1 MDPRALPRAVAAAL
15 AAVALAGCAGGTP
28 SADLFAV
35 ERAGSIPGARLR
47 MIVSD
52 GGTVQCD
59 RAKPVSMT
67 DPELLEGRD
76 IQRDLVTPAEQ
87 HLRLAPGPGSV
98 LRYTVR
104 SGDGTVVFADNS
116 RRKPPVLDRLV
127 FFVRKLAKERCGLA
141 R

>member
-1 MDPRALPRAVAAAL
+1 MDSRALPGAVAAAL
-15 AAVALAGCAGGTP
+15 AALALAGCAGGTP

-52 GGTVQCD
+52 GGTVQCG
-59 RAKPVSMT
+59 RAKPVSIT

-76 IQRDLVTPAEQ
+76 IQHDLVTPAKQ
-87 HLRLAPGPGSV
+87 HLRLAPAPGSV

-104 SGDGTVVFADNS
+104 SGDGTIVFADNS
-116 RRKPPVLDRLV
+116 RGKPPVLDRLV
-127 FFVRKLAKERCGLA
+127 LYVRQLA
-141 R
+141 RQRCRLAR